1 VRSVSI
7 IIAALA
13 ALVTAVVAFRH
24 FEGVRHLRE
33 AYGVTQFPLLSPALL
48 VPSGGIALAAWL
60 LRLGRN
66 GYAAVASAASLL
78 IAGLFFSRAV
88 CWRDRRPLRLSHISE
103 GSVRFPTIADLRANV
118 RFPPIP
124 DIRRVS
130 AFDPLRTLGAE
141 PRMSRCRRCQF
152 IFMMMTPRQSWDC

>member
-1 VRSVSI
+1 VLQKAAPEGAVRSVSI

-78 IAGLFFSRAV
+78 IAGLFFLAQ
-88 CWRDRRPLRLSHISE
+88 
-103 GSVRFPTIADLRANV
+103 
-118 RFPPIP
+118 
-124 DIRRVS
+124 S
-130 AFDPLRTLGAE
+130 AGGIGGPCG
-141 PRMSRCRRCQF
+141 
-152 IFMMMTPRQSWDC
+152 